1 MPFTKLGKSRGE
13 LECGENQEL
22 SFGYGK
28 FDMAIGHTSGNVQ
41 KQTKFWDGDMDLSA
55 MVTEMVFKTL
65 SLDTVSSKVS
75 IQRTGSL

>member
-1 MPFTKLGKSRGE
+1 M
-13 LECGENQEL
+13 CGENQEF

-41 KQTKFWDGDMDLSA
+41 KQTKFWDGDTDLSA
-55 MVTEMVFKTL
+55 IVTEMVFKTL